1 MQGVF
6 GKESVNPQENNV
18 KTNGELRH
26 FDFRFHDRCD
36 GSTLRAGIVDF
47 LRQNICGIPQE
58 YGAGDRALDENIAAI
73 FLVFFAADKINRRER
88 IQRAADGGLGNA
100 EALGQVFD
108 RMRRRHQ
115 IYRQHNRLLTRGEVI
130 GKLAHGAQGYAAPEV
145 QGVNGMNCHIKRAR
159 RFAVTVQC
167 EFFRL

>member
-88 IQRAADGGLGNA
+88 IQRAADGGLG
-100 EALGQVFD
+100 
-108 RMRRRHQ
+108 
-115 IYRQHNRLLTRGEVI
+115 
-130 GKLAHGAQGYAAPEV
+130 GARTG
-145 QGVNGMNCHIKRAR
+145 
-159 RFAVTVQC
+159 F
-167 EFFRL
+167 